1 VQDVTLE
8 VPTVFSNG
16 EHVRKMDTTGCGGVS
31 GEGDRAD
38 DMNKNIV
45 QN

>member
-1 VQDVTLE
+1 MQDVTQE
-8 VPTVFSNG
+8 VSTVFTNG

-31 GEGDRAD
+31 GKGNRAG
-38 DMNKNIV
+38 DMNKNKV

>member
-1 VQDVTLE
+1 MQYVTQDV
-8 VPTVFSNG
+8 PTAFSNG

-31 GEGDRAD
+31 GKGDRAD
-38 DMNKNIV
+38 DMNTNMV